1 MILKDLAL
9 CLDRIFNRYVALDW
23 DKTGLQIGDPEK
35 DIKKILVT
43 LNITGDEVDEAIST
57 NSDLIL
63 SHHPLIF
70 NPLDTILSSKI
81 IEKDIAKLIKN
92 DIAVYAAHSNYDMM
106 EGGLNDFVA
115 LHLGLIKLETIE
127 DEYEQWYKFVVF
139 VPEEAAEKIREI
151 ICQCGGGK
159 WQNYSCCT
167 FNTEGKG
174 TFIPHEGSKPY
185 TGKVGKMNFV
195 DETRIECI
203 VNKRDIGNL
212 VDAVVKAH
220 PYEEVAYDVYKIEN
234 KFKTD
239 GLGRLGEFKKPQTF
253 KSFSKKI
260 KQVLGT
266 EVFRWMYK
274 KDVKVDAKKIEKAAL
289 VCGSANSLTGRLA
302 DIDCDLV
309 VVGEISYHNALRII
323 ESDKILVAVGHGSS
337 EALAITG
344 MSDKLEE
351 FFKREKIKIG
361 IIKSKYGYKSWRYQ
375 ID

>member
-9 CLDRIFNRYVALDW
+9 CLDRIFNRHIALDW
-23 DKTGLQIGDPEK
+23 DKTGLEIGDAQK

-43 LNITGDEVDEAIST
+43 LDITGDEADEAVTT

-63 SHHPLIF
+63 CHHPLIF
-70 NPLDTILSSKI
+70 NPLSTILDSKTT
-81 IEKDIAKLIKN
+81 EKEILKLIKN
-92 DIAVYAAHSNYDMM
+92 GIAVYAAHTNYDMM
-106 EGGLNDFVA
+106 AGGLNDLIA
-115 LHLGLIKLETIE
+115 GNLGLININIIE
-127 DEYEQWYKFVVF
+127 EANEQWYKFVVF
-139 VPEEAAEKIREI
+139 VPKEAAGKIRDV
-151 ICQCGGGK
+151 ICRYGGGK

-167 FNTEGKG
+167 FNIEGKG
-174 TFIPHEGSKPY
+174 TFIPYEGSKPY
-185 TGKVGKMNFV
+185 TGKVGRMNFV
-195 DETRIECI
+195 DEVRIECI
-203 VNKRDIGNL
+203 VNGRDLWIL

-234 KFKTD
+234 KFKAA
-239 GLGRLGEFKKPQTF
+239 GLGRLGEFEKPQTF
-253 KSFSKKI
+253 KSFSQKI
-260 KQVLGT
+260 KRVLGI

-274 KDVKVDAKKIEKAAL
+274 KDVKVDAKKIEKTAL

-323 ESDKILVAVGHGSS
+323 ESGKILVAVGHSSS

-344 MSDKLEE
+344 MSAILEE
-351 FFKREKIKIG
+351 FLKKEKIKID
-361 IIKSKYGYKSWRYQ
+361 ILKSKYGYRSWRYQ

>member
-9 CLDRIFNRYVALDW
+9 CLDRIFNRHIALDW
-23 DKTGLQIGDPEK
+23 DKTGLQIGDLEK

-43 LNITGDEVDEAIST
+43 LDITGDESDEAVST

-70 NPLDTILSSKI
+70 NPLDTILSSKTY
-81 IEKDIAKLIKN
+81 EKEIVKLIKN
-92 DIAVYAAHSNYDMM
+92 DIAVYTAHTNYDMM
-106 EGGLNDFVA
+106 AGGLNDFVA
-115 LHLGLIKLETIE
+115 ASLGLIKIETIE
-127 DEYEQWYKFVVF
+127 ETYEQWYKFVVF
-139 VPEEAAEKIREI
+139 VPEEAAGKIRDVV
-151 ICQCGGGK
+151 CQYGGGK

-167 FNTEGKG
+167 FNIEGKG

-185 TGKVGKMNFV
+185 TGKVGKMNYI
-195 DETRIECI
+195 DEVRIECI
-203 VNKRDIGNL
+203 VNEKDLGKL
-212 VDAVVKAH
+212 VDAVIKAH

-234 KFKTD
+234 KFKAA
-239 GLGRLGEFKKPQTF
+239 GLGRLGEFEMPRTF

-260 KQVLGT
+260 KQVLGI

-274 KDVKVDAKKIEKAAL
+274 KDIKVDARKIEKAAV
-289 VCGSANSLTGRLA
+289 VCGSANSLTVSLA

-309 VVGEISYHNALRII
+309 IVGEISYHNALRII
-323 ESDKILVAVGHGSS
+323 ERGKILVAVGHGSS

-344 MSDKLEE
+344 MSDRLEE
-351 FFKREKIKIG
+351 FFKKEKIKIG